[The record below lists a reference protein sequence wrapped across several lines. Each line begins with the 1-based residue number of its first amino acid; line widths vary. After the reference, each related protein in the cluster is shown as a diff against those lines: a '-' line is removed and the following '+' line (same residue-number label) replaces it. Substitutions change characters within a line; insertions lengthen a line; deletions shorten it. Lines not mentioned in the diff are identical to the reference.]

1 MKIGPT
7 RWLGL
12 DISASSF
19 DGALAEEGGEP
30 DLRVTVH
37 AFDRTRQGVMACL
50 KQTGEVVGVALES
63 TGIYSQE
70 VAAWLREARPGLR
83 VCVLNP
89 MLVKAYGRSLSVR
102 NKNDR
107 IDARVI
113 ACFAASHRPKA
124 SWVPEPERMRLRE
137 LLHEREAL
145 VQMLADTRKRPS
157 SDGPGLLSEVRRAV
171 EEHLAS
177 AISRIEAGIREVMD
191 QHPAMKTDAKR
202 MMTVPGVGPVTATSA
217 LALLGDVRRFPRG
230 RQLAA
235 FVGVSPRQ
243 RTSGTSVR
251 GRTKMCKQGNRRMRQ
266 LLYLAA
272 MATVRVEGPLKST
285 YEALIARGKP
295 RKSALGAVMRRILL
309 LMRAVLVH
317 ETDYRA
323 DYQPCAVR
331 AAS

>member
-1 MKIGPT
+1 MNIAPT

-12 DISASSF
+12 DISSSTF
-19 DGALAEEGGEP
+19 DAALAEEGVKPEP
-30 DLRVTVH
+30 RGDVH
-37 AFDRTRQGVMACL
+37 SFDRTRQGVLACL
-50 KQTGEVVGVALES
+50 GRAGEVAGVALES

-70 VAAWLREARPGLR
+70 TAAWLREARPGLR

-89 MLVKAYGRSLSVR
+89 MQVKAFGRSLAVR

-113 ACFAASHRPKA
+113 ACFAASHRPEA

-145 VQMLADTRKRPS
+145 VQMLADTRKRPNS
-157 SDGPGLLSEVRRAV
+157 GESDLLNEVRQGIEQQLKV
-171 EEHLAS
+171 
-177 AISRIEAGIREVMD
+177 AISRIEDGIHALMD
-191 QHPAMKTDAKR
+191 EHPAMKADMSRLQTIR
-202 MMTVPGVGPVTATSA
+202 GVGPIVAISV
-217 LALLGDVRRFPRG
+217 LAILGDVRRFKRG

-235 FVGVSPRQ
+235 YVGVSPRQ

-251 GRTKMCKQGNRRMRQ
+251 GRTRMCKQGNSRIRQ

-272 MATVRVEGPLKST
+272 MASIRVEGPLRAT
-285 YEALIARGKP
+285 YEALVARGKP
-295 RKSALGAVMRRILL
+295 RKSALGAVMRRLLL
-309 LMRAVLVH
+309 LMRALLVH
-317 ETDYRA
+317 KTDYRA
-323 DYQPCAVR
+323 DYQANSVH